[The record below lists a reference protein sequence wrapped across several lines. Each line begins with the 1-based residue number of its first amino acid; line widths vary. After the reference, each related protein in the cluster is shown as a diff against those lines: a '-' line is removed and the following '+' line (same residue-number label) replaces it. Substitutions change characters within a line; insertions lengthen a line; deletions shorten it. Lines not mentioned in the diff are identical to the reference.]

1 MGKTTLRWAAL
12 LGMSLLGG
20 CGGSGGS
27 TASDPPPLDGAAPP
41 VTVTF
46 KSYCSE
52 QVAVYQT
59 DPSGSACTPVDV
71 AGPVTPAAG
80 GANAYS
86 ASTSG
91 GPACVSA
98 RRSPSRVPS

>member
-59 DPSGSACTPVDV
+59 DPSGSACTPVDCV
-71 AGPVTPAAG
+71 FRTKPDSDSGRCRTPIPEHVG
-80 GANAYS
+80 Q
-86 ASTSG
+86 
-91 GPACVSA
+91 
-98 RRSPSRVPS
+98 